1 MSREAAMASDTILY
15 ESRDR
20 IATITLNRPDKLNAL
35 DHELGAALRQAWLDF
50 EASDDRVAILTG
62 AGRAFTAG
70 ADLTGGGEMWAIT
83 PGVGVELSKPVIC
96 AVNGLCVGGGLC
108 LVQFADMAVAAQS
121 AWFSYPEAK
130 IGFTGGIIASLVS
143 RIPHKAA
150 MELLLTGERMTAER
164 AYQLGLVNKV
174 VADDALMEE
183 TRALAAKVAANAPL
197 VIAALKAFTAKVM
210 PKGPMEDAGWAR
222 RYAEATFASEDLEEG
237 KAAFREKRAPDFKG
251 R

>member
-1 MSREAAMASDTILY
+1 MASDTVLY
-15 ESRDR
+15 ESRDA

-35 DHELGAALRQAWLDF
+35 NHEMGDALRQAWLDF

-70 ADLTGGGEMWAIT
+70 ADLTGGGDMWPIT
-83 PGVGVELSKPVIC
+83 PGVGVELSKPVIS

-108 LVQFADMAVAAQS
+108 LVQFADLAVMAES
-121 AWFSYPEAK
+121 AWLSYPEAK
-130 IGFTGGIIASLVS
+130 IGFTGGIIASLVN

-150 MELLLTGERMTAER
+150 MELLLTGERMGAER

-174 VADDALMEE
+174 VPDAELMAA
-183 TRALAAKVAANAPL
+183 TRTLAATVAANAPL
-197 VIAALKAFTAKVM
+197 VIAALKAFTARAM
-210 PKGPMEDAGWAR
+210 PRGPMEDAGWAR
-222 RYAEATFASEDLEEG
+222 RYAEATYASEDLQEG
-237 KAAFREKRAPDFKG
+237 IAALGAKRVPKFKG

>member
-1 MSREAAMASDTILY
+1 MASDTVLY
-15 ESRDR
+15 ESREA

-35 DHELGAALRQAWLDF
+35 NHEMGDALRQAWLDF
-50 EASDDRVAILTG
+50 EASEDRVAILTG

-70 ADLTGGGEMWAIT
+70 ADLTGGGDMWPIT

-108 LVQFADMAVAAQS
+108 LVQFADLAVMAES
-121 AWFSYPEAK
+121 AWLSYPEAK
-130 IGFTGGIIASLVS
+130 IGFTGGIIASLVN

-150 MELLLTGERMTAER
+150 MELLLTGERMGAER

-174 VADDALMEE
+174 VPDAELMAA
-183 TRALAAKVAANAPL
+183 TRALAATVAANAPL
-197 VIAALKAFTAKVM
+197 VIAALKAFTARSM
-210 PKGPMEDAGWAR
+210 PRGPMEDAGWAR
-222 RYAEATFASEDLEEG
+222 RYAEATFASEDLQEG
-237 KAAFREKRAPDFKG
+237 IAAFGEKRTPDFKG